1 MTQLRHV
8 SGIAI
13 HPTTGVMYG
22 IVNDNDLSD
31 GGCSNNN
38 AKLITIDKT
47 NGDATVIGSTGLQSP
62 DISFDPFGTLY
73 AWGEAGIAN
82 DSSDDLFTI
91 NLVTGSSTK
100 VGECDCDTALTGL
113 AVDSMGAMYMKD
125 FVPSLHRMNPG
136 TGTIVSDL
144 FLDDTPHNLL
154 AFDQNDVLFTGKRND
169 FMGRSTLF
177 TLQTINISN
186 GNVTDIGSNNKG
198 NISAIEFDRGVLT
211 PPDVADVSLIKNV
224 NTINPAIGSN
234 VTFTITVSNDGPD
247 GATGVE
253 VTDLLPS
260 GFSYVSDNGG
270 GAYNSGTGV
279 WTVGSISSSGS
290 ESLDIVATV
299 LSTGNLNTAEVT
311 ASNEFDPDSIPD
323 DNIPTEDDQ
332 DSLNPSL
339 DGVVDVIVS
348 GQTNASGSKKTFAVK
363 VLNEGLDSFVAS
375 VGILDVQV
383 FGSDSFVTCSGRTT
397 TLSTGRMARF
407 HCTFNPSAA
416 GVSPGNS
423 VTYSATL
430 NLIGDVDPGDN
441 MDSESQTAN

>member
-1 MTQLRHV
+1 
-8 SGIAI
+8 
-13 HPTTGVMYG
+13 MYG
-22 IVNDNDLSD
+22 VVNDNDFINSFCD
-31 GGCSNNN
+31 YGN
-38 AKLITIDKT
+38 ATLITIDKT
-47 NGDATVIGSTGLQSP
+47 NGDATVIGSTGEQIP

-73 AWGEAGIAN
+73 AWSE
-82 DSSDDLFTI
+82 SEDDLFTI
-91 NLVTGSSTK
+91 NLATGAATG
-100 VGECDCDTALTGL
+100 VGECFCSTAFTGL

-125 FVPSLHRMNPG
+125 YVPSLHRMNPG

-144 FLDDTPHNLL
+144 FLNDTPHNLL
-154 AFDQNDVLFTGKRND
+154 AFDQNDVLFTGKRNS
-169 FMGRSTLF
+169 STSF
-177 TLQTINISN
+177 TLQTINLNN
-186 GNVTDIGSNNKG
+186 GTVTDIGSNDKG
-198 NISAIEFDRGVLT
+198 RISAIEFDRGVLT
-211 PPDVADVSLIKNV
+211 PPDVADLSLTKIV
-224 NTINPAIGSN
+224 DTPNPAIGSN
-234 VTFTITVSNDGPD
+234 VTFTITVSNGGPD

-260 GFSYVSDNGG
+260 GFSYFSDNGM

-279 WTVGSISSSGS
+279 WTVGSISNSSS

-299 LSTGNLNTAEVT
+299 LSTGNHLNTAEVT

-332 DSLNPSL
+332 DSVNPSL
-339 DGVVDVIVS
+339 DGAVDVIVS

-363 VLNEGLDSFVAS
+363 VINQGLESFVAS

-383 FGSDSFVTCSGRTT
+383 FGSDSFVTCSGQAK

-416 GVSPGNS
+416 GVSPGNL